1 MLKYLE
7 EGEGKISIYENINE
21 RTLCRAGDA

>member
-7 EGEGKISIYENINE
+7 EEEGKISIYENINE
-21 RTLCRAGDA
+21 RALCRAGDA